1 MNAEILS
8 RLESTFPETIEI
20 EPVTALREIVDR
32 ATSLMKLFEEE
43 D

>member
-8 RLESTFPETIEI
+8 RLESTFPQTVES

-32 ATSLMKLFEEE
+32 ATSLIKLFEE